1 MFPSNFSPSFG
12 IFISVLT
19 IFLPDSSFFP
29 DIPTVNLVTPKK
41 SDVTK
46 DASAAKLQDFP
57 DDFDDEDFD
66 EEDFADE
73 EGKQAP

>member
-1 MFPSNFSPSFG
+1 M
-12 IFISVLT
+12 
-19 IFLPDSSFFP
+19 
-29 DIPTVNLVTPKK
+29 NLVTPKK
-41 SDVTK
+41 TDVTK

-73 EGKQAP
+73 EGKQAPWTVGRGRQ